1 VSEGREGIFD
11 VVARQA
17 RPGQP
22 VRPGHLDD
30 IVYAF
35 ERGTAPE
42 VLPDHGFFTDTSIC
56 IGCKACEVACK
67 QWNQLPADGV
77 RWGNGYDNTGALSA
91 TSWRHVKFVERFPSA
106 PAMPVAPTTR
116 DGGIDLSRLL
126 AEPKAGAWLMLSDQ
140 CKHCFDAPCHKVCP
154 TGAIVQNEYRGIFIQ
169 PDLCTGC
176 QSCVSVCPFGVPQV
190 GAADG
195 HSHKC
200 TMCYDRL
207 VDDLKPACAT
217 ACPTGA
223 IAFGMT
229 DDLLASAQTRLAT
242 LQTRGHD
249 GAQLYG
255 DRPGPTYSQLQSFY
269 LLLDKP
275 AVYGLPEN
283 PVDPW
288 IHMRGDY
295 ARGALSLLAGVVLA
309 AAAWLV
315 GAGP

>member
-1 VSEGREGIFD
+1 
-11 VVARQA
+11 
-17 RPGQP
+17 
-22 VRPGHLDD
+22 
-30 IVYAF
+30 
-35 ERGTAPE
+35 
-42 VLPDHGFFTDTSIC
+42 
-56 IGCKACEVACK
+56 
-67 QWNQLPADGV
+67 V
-77 RWGNGYDNTGALSA
+77 RWGKGYDNTGALSA

-106 PAMPVAPTTR
+106 ASMPAAPFAR
-116 DGGIDLSRLL
+116 DGRIDLSRLL

-140 CKHCFDAPCHKVCP
+140 CKHCFDAPCRKACP

-190 GAADG
+190 GKGDG

-207 VDDLKPACAT
+207 VDDLEPACAT

-223 IAFGMT
+223 IAFGTT
-229 DDLLASAQTRLAT
+229 DDLLAMAQARLAA